1 MKALSIQ
8 QPWAWLIANG
18 YKDVENRT
26 WRSAFC
32 GPVLIHAGKK
42 YSPDAEVAYTIL
54 ADEAERII
62 PRRHDLSY
70 GGIVGVAEII
80 TCVTNDEYDSPW
92 LFGPFAFI
100 FKHAR
105 PLPFLPCRGQLG
117 FFDVELPADYL
128 RENALTP

>member
-8 QPWAWLIANG
+8 QPWAWLICNG

-26 WRSAFC
+26 WRSAFR

-42 YSPDAEVAYTIL
+42 YSPDAEVAYAIL
-54 ADEAERII
+54 GAEADRII
-62 PRRHDLSY
+62 PQRRDLSY
-70 GGIVGVAEII
+70 GGIVGVAEILACI
-80 TCVTNDEYDSPW
+80 EGDTRFSPW
-92 LFGPFAFI
+92 QFGPFAFA

-105 PLPFLPCRGQLG
+105 PLPFLPWRGSLG
-117 FFDVELPADYL
+117 FFDVGLPADYL